1 MARRLLHLVTLDER
15 LTPVAVPL
23 DPTFGAGGVAT
34 LPRPVLTP
42 GGEYAYMAVREMV
55 AAPADGV
62 YAIATTSAYPLT
74 RTELV
79 RLNAQGQL
87 DPTFDADGRASVAEY
102 TSEQHSFDF
111 VDLAV
116 QADGKVVV
124 VGTVSD
130 PYLSNGDNSNNQSDL
145 AVRRFNPDGSL
156 DTTFGDRG
164 TATVGF
170 DARFEYGSFDY
181 ATAVGL
187 GPDGRIV
194 LVGRATERVRSVY
207 FDLSLGRDVVN
218 YYWGNTTLVGVVRLT
233 TNGQL
238 DATFDGDG
246 RALVGLEPGLSERFV
261 ADPFTPQ
268 PLQRLVT
275 INDLAV
281 AADGGVVLAGSVNE
295 GYPIVYP
302 LAAASTTTQALVVP
316 SPPTAPPPPPDY
328 YYPQE
333 THAFVARLTVGGQF
347 DPAFDGDGIRHLELE
362 VPPPNPTDRVDYS
375 DSLNQEAKWL
385 SVRPDGDLL
394 VGVLDRTMPAT
405 RFAAVR
411 LNADATLDTS
421 YGTGGVATIS
431 DGWGYSD
438 MAVADD
444 GRVFVVTGMDMFR
457 GSGGAMSAHSGF
469 VSVFTPGGEF
479 DQRYGDDGRQQ
490 LPVGTRNDPVTPFGL
505 IVSPNGQVTVGAT
518 TTGSYAIPAVAAAE
532 SASAE
537 TTIYPIPPIV
547 PPEQR
552 ALFVRYGSNPGVV
565 PSVYVSGAS
574 GEVAIYQTGSD
585 GKLYLNTGSYTP
597 FPGYTGTVRMTSAD
611 LNGDG
616 FLDTIYAMGTGG
628 SRVRVDLGL
637 PSDVQPV
644 ALVAPILFDAYEASF
659 TGGIY
664 IAAGDIDGDG
674 KAELVT
680 SPNDGGSARVQ
691 AFRLVGNEF
700 VTVDNFFAI
709 EDPNYRGGG
718 RIALGDLNADGKLDL
733 ILGAGKGGSTRTAV
747 YDGVG
752 LLRGAGTPP
761 KLLGDF
767 FAIPDTVNLRDG
779 VYVAAGD
786 LNGDGRAELIV
797 GSGSG
802 GAPRLLVVDCA
813 SLLTSR
819 DVSNSVVGTFFVGDI
834 EARLGARVAV
844 RDTNGDGTQDLIATG
859 GTGTRNTVR
868 VYTGPSIW
876 AAHGG
881 EPEAAQVIDWTGDTG
896 PNGVF
901 VG

>member
-1 MARRLLHLVTLDER
+1 MARRLLYLVSLDDR
-15 LTPVAVPL
+15 LTPVTVPL
-23 DPTFGAGGVAT
+23 DPTFGVGGIAT
-34 LPRPVLTP
+34 VPRPVITP
-42 GGEYAYMAVREMV
+42 GGEYSYLSVREMV
-55 AAPADGV
+55 AAPADGI
-62 YAIATTSAYPLT
+62 YALATTSAYPLT

-87 DPTFDADGRASVAEY
+87 DPTFDADGRATVAEY
-102 TSEQHSFDF
+102 TSEQRSFDF
-111 VDLAV
+111 VDLVV
-116 QADGKVVV
+116 QTDGKVVV

-130 PYLSNGDNSNNQSDL
+130 PYLPNGENNNQSDL
-145 AVRRFNPDGSL
+145 VVRRFNPDGSL
-156 DTTFGDRG
+156 DTSFGAAG
-164 TATVGF
+164 TATIGF

-181 ATAVGL
+181 ATAVAIGT
-187 GPDGRIV
+187 DGRIV
-194 LVGRATERVRSVY
+194 LVGRSTERIRSVY
-207 FDLSLGRDVVN
+207 FDTYLGHDVVT
-218 YYWGNTTLVGVVRLT
+218 YYWGNTTHIGVVRLT
-233 TNGQL
+233 SNGQL

-246 RALVGLEPGLSERFV
+246 RALVGLESGFAERFIV
-261 ADPFTPQ
+261 DPFAPQ
-268 PLQRLVT
+268 PAQRLVT
-275 INDLAV
+275 INDVAV

-295 GYPIVYP
+295 GYPIAYP
-302 LAAASTTTQALVVP
+302 LPAVSTTDQALTI
-316 SPPTAPPPPPDY
+316 PPY
-328 YYPQE
+328 YSPQE
-333 THAFVARLTVGGQF
+333 THAFVVRLTAGGSF
-347 DPAFDGDGIRHLELE
+347 DAAFDGDGIRYLELE
-362 VPPPNPTDRVDYS
+362 VPPPNRTDRVDYS
-375 DSLNQEAKWL
+375 NTLNQEAKWL
-385 SVRPDGDLL
+385 SIRPDGDLL
-394 VGVLDRTMPAT
+394 VGVLDRTTPVT
-405 RFAAVR
+405 RFAAIR
-411 LNADATLDTS
+411 LNTDATLDTS
-421 YGTGGVATIS
+421 YGTRGVGTIS

-444 GRVFVVTGMDMFR
+444 GRVFVVTGTDVYR
-457 GSGGAMSAHSGF
+457 GYTGAVSAYSSF
-469 VSVFTPGGEF
+469 ISVFTPSGEF

-490 LPVGTRNDPVTPFGL
+490 LPVGTRREPVTPFGL
-505 IVSPNGQVTVGAT
+505 VVSSKGQVTVGAIT
-518 TTGSYAIPAVAAAE
+518 SGSYAIPAAAPAE
-532 SASAE
+532 SATSE
-537 TTIYPIPPIV
+537 PTIYPIPPSV
-547 PPEQR
+547 APEQR
-552 ALFVRYGSNPGVV
+552 AVFVRYAAEPGVA
-565 PSVYVSGAS
+565 PGVYVSGPS

-597 FPGYTGTVRMTSAD
+597 FPGYSGTVRMTSAD
-611 LNGDG
+611 LNGDDI
-616 FLDTIYAMGTGG
+616 LDTIYAMGTGG

-637 PSDVQPV
+637 PADIQPV
-644 ALVAPILFDAYEASF
+644 ALVAPIIFDAYEASF

-674 KAELVT
+674 TAELVT

-700 VTVDNFFAI
+700 VTIDNFFAI
-709 EDPNYRGGG
+709 EDPAYRGGG

-752 LLRGAGTPP
+752 LLRGTLTPP

-786 LNGDGRAELIV
+786 LNADGRAELIV

-802 GAPRLLVVDCA
+802 GAPRLLVLDCA
-813 SLLTSR
+813 SLLASR

-834 EARLGARVAV
+834 EARAGARVAV

-859 GTGTRNTVR
+859 GTGNRNTVR
-868 VYTGPSIW
+868 VYAGPSIW